1 MPSLCVGWT
10 CRTYGFSQDLR
21 TDKDFPRFFK
31 FMRRISYILSILTL
45 LLAFSHNA
53 SATNQAR
60 DIIIIDKVEHRLN
73 KVLLYQLD
81 SVIYDALE
89 KKLEFDKFVSSV
101 CWRGHIS
108 TFEVRGKKLYL
119 NSIRTYKEHTDF
131 NGLLDQYKDRKGRVF
146 ASWVSDTLICGTG
159 ECLHVEPDGLFPV
172 YEQETELVVE
182 AGVVVSSR
190 TYTNRIRNTP
200 GTVHFEN
207 IRYQMPKEFRYD
219 KFPEVKGRV
228 TVQFNASEFNDE
240 GKITDWDITILRC
253 PESLPENRKKE
264 IIDEVARVLCLY
276 DFQTF
281 MRDGTWYWRT
291 TRNAQLTWPLIFK

>member
-1 MPSLCVGWT
+1 MEISTWG
-10 CRTYGFSQDLR
+10 SQELR
-21 TDKDFPRFFK
+21 TDKDFPCFFR
-31 FMRRISYILSILTL
+31 FMRRISYILSTIAL
-45 LLAFSHNA
+45 LLAFSHNV
-53 SATNQAR
+53 SATRQAR

-81 SVIYDALE
+81 SVTYDALG
-89 KKLEFDKFVSSV
+89 KKLEFDKSSHSAN
-101 CWRGHIS
+101 WRGHIS
-108 TFEVRGKKLYL
+108 TFEVKGDKLYL
-119 NSIRTYKEHTDF
+119 NSIKTFKEHTDF
-131 NGLLDQYKDRKGRVF
+131 NGLLDKYLDRKGRVF
-146 ASWVSDTLICGTG
+146 ASWVTGTLICGTG

-182 AGVVVSSR
+182 AGIIVSSR

-207 IRYQMPKEFRYD
+207 VRYQMPNEFRYD

-228 TVQFNASEFNDE
+228 TIRFNASEFNDE

-264 IIDEVARVLCLY
+264 IIEEVTRVLCLY

-291 TRNAQLTWPLIFK
+291 TRNAQLNWPLIFK

>member
-31 FMRRISYILSILTL
+31 FMRRISYILSILAL
-45 LLAFSHNA
+45 LLAFSYNA
-53 SATNQAR
+53 SATRQAR
-60 DIIIIDKVEHRLN
+60 DIIIINKVEHRLN

-81 SVIYDALE
+81 SVIYDALG
-89 KKLEFDKFVSSV
+89 KKLEFDKSSHSAN
-101 CWRGHIS
+101 WRRHIS
-108 TFEVRGKKLYL
+108 TFEVKGNKLYL
-119 NSIRTYKEHTDF
+119 NSIKAFKEHTDF
-131 NGLLDQYKDRKGRVF
+131 NALLDQYKDRKGRVF

-182 AGVVVSSR
+182 AGGVVSSR

-228 TVQFNASEFNDE
+228 TIRFNASEFNDE
-240 GKITDWDITILRC
+240 GKITDWDITILRY

-264 IIDEVARVLCLY
+264 IIEEVTRVLCLY

-291 TRNAQLTWPLIFK
+291 TRNAQLNWPLIFK

>member
-31 FMRRISYILSILTL
+31 FMRRISYILSILAL
-45 LLAFSHNA
+45 LLAFSYNA
-53 SATNQAR
+53 SATRQAR
-60 DIIIIDKVEHRLN
+60 DIIIINKVEHRLN

-81 SVIYDALE
+81 SVIYDALG
-89 KKLEFDKFVSSV
+89 KKLEFDKSSHSAN
-101 CWRGHIS
+101 WRGHIS
-108 TFEVRGKKLYL
+108 TFEVKDNKLFL
-119 NSIRTYKEHTDF
+119 NSIETSKVHTGF
-131 NGLLDQYKDRKGRVF
+131 NGLLDKYMDRKGRVF
-146 ASWVSDTLICGTG
+146 ASWISDTLICRTG
-159 ECLHVEPDGLFPV
+159 DLLQIEPDGLFPV
-172 YEQETELVVE
+172 YEQETALVVE

-200 GTVHFEN
+200 GSVHFEN

-228 TVQFNASEFNDE
+228 TIRFNASEFNDE
-240 GKITDWDITILRC
+240 GKITDWDVTIISC
-253 PESLPENRKKE
+253 PESLSEDRKKE
-264 IIDEVARVLCLY
+264 VIDEVTRVLCLY

-291 TRNAQLTWPLIFK
+291 TRNAQLNWPLIFK

>member
-10 CRTYGFSQDLR
+10 CQHVWVFSGPQV
-21 TDKDFPRFFK
+21 DKDFPRFFK
-31 FMRRISYILSILTL
+31 FMRRISYILSLLAL
-45 LLAFSHNA
+45 LLAFSHNV
-53 SATNQAR
+53 SATRQAR

-81 SVIYDALE
+81 SVIYDALG
-89 KKLEFDKFVSSV
+89 KKLEFDKSSHSAN
-101 CWRGHIS
+101 WRGHIS
-108 TFEVRGKKLYL
+108 TFEVKGNKLYL
-119 NSIRTYKEHTDF
+119 NSIKAFKEHTDF
-131 NGLLDQYKDRKGRVF
+131 NGMLDQYKDRKGRVF

-228 TVQFNASEFNDE
+228 TVRFNASELNDE

-253 PESLPENRKKE
+253 PESLSEDQKEE
-264 IIDEVARVLCLY
+264 IIAEVKRVLCLY

-281 MRDGTWYWRT
+281 MCDGTWYWRT
-291 TRNAQLTWPLIFK
+291 TRNSQLNWP

>member
-60 DIIIIDKVEHRLN
+60 DIIIINKVEHRLN

-81 SVIYDALE
+81 SVIYDALG
-89 KKLEFDKFVSSV
+89 KKLEFDKSSHSAN
-101 CWRGHIS
+101 WRGHIS
-108 TFEVRGKKLYL
+108 TFEVKDNKLFL
-119 NSIRTYKEHTDF
+119 NSIETSKVHTGF
-131 NGLLDQYKDRKGRVF
+131 NGLLDKYMDREGRVF

-182 AGVVVSSR
+182 AGIIVSSR

-200 GTVHFEN
+200 GSVHFEN

-228 TVQFNASEFNDE
+228 TIRFNASEFNDE

-264 IIDEVARVLCLY
+264 IIEEVTRVLCLY

-291 TRNAQLTWPLIFK
+291 TRNAQLNWPLIFK

>member
-60 DIIIIDKVEHRLN
+60 DIIIINKVEHRLN

-81 SVIYDALE
+81 SVIYDALG
-89 KKLEFDKFVSSV
+89 KKLEFDKSSHSAN
-101 CWRGHIS
+101 WMGHIS
-108 TFEVRGKKLYL
+108 TFEVKDNKLFL
-119 NSIRTYKEHTDF
+119 NSIETSKVHTGF

-146 ASWVSDTLICGTG
+146 ASWVSGTLICGSG

-264 IIDEVARVLCLY
+264 IIDEVTRVLCLY

-291 TRNAQLTWPLIFK
+291 TRNAQLNWPLIFK

>member
-31 FMRRISYILSILTL
+31 FMRRISYILSILAL
-45 LLAFSHNA
+45 LLAFSYNA
-53 SATNQAR
+53 SATRQAR
-60 DIIIIDKVEHRLN
+60 DIIIINKVEHRLN

-81 SVIYDALE
+81 SVIYDTLG
-89 KKLEFDKFVSSV
+89 KKLEFDKSSHSAN
-101 CWRGHIS
+101 WRGHIS
-108 TFEVRGKKLYL
+108 TFEVKDNKLFL
-119 NSIRTYKEHTDF
+119 NSIETSKVHTGF
-131 NGLLDQYKDRKGRVF
+131 NGLLDKYMDRKGRVF
-146 ASWVSDTLICGTG
+146 ASWISDTLICGTG
-159 ECLHVEPDGLFPV
+159 DLLQIESDGLFAV

-207 IRYQMPKEFRYD
+207 IRYQMPNEFRYD

-253 PESLPENRKKE
+253 PESLPEKRKKE

>member
-1 MPSLCVGWT
+1 MLV
-10 CRTYGFSQDLR
+10 
-21 TDKDFPRFFK
+21 
-31 FMRRISYILSILTL
+31 
-45 LLAFSHNA
+45 AFSHNV
-53 SATNQAR
+53 SATRQAR
-60 DIIIIDKVEHRLN
+60 DIIIIDKVEHGLN

-81 SVIYDALE
+81 SVTYDALD
-89 KKLEFDKFVSSV
+89 KKLDFSKSSFSG
-101 CWRGHIS
+101 CRRGHIS
-108 TFEVRGKKLYL
+108 TFEIKGNKLYL
-119 NSIRTYKEHTDF
+119 NSIKRFKEHTDF
-131 NGLLDQYKDRKGRVF
+131 NGLLDKYMDRKGRVF
-146 ASWVSDTLICGTG
+146 ASWISDTLICGTG
-159 ECLHVEPDGLFPV
+159 DLLHVEPDGLFPV

-200 GTVHFEN
+200 GSVHFEN
-207 IRYQMPKEFRYD
+207 IRYQMSKEFRYH

-228 TVQFNASEFNDE
+228 TIRFNASEFNDE

-264 IIDEVARVLCLY
+264 IIEEVMRVLCLY

-291 TRNAQLTWPLIFK
+291 TRNAQLNWPLIFK

>member
-1 MPSLCVGWT
+1 
-10 CRTYGFSQDLR
+10 
-21 TDKDFPRFFK
+21 
-31 FMRRISYILSILTL
+31 MRRLINILSILAL

-53 SATNQAR
+53 SATRQAR

-73 KVLLYQLD
+73 KVPLYQLD
-81 SVIYDALE
+81 SVTYDALA
-89 KKLEFDKFVSSV
+89 KKLDFSKSSFSG

-108 TFEVRGKKLYL
+108 TFEVKGNKLYL
-119 NSIRTYKEHTDF
+119 NSINTFKEHTDF

-159 ECLHVEPDGLFPV
+159 DLLQIESDGLFAV

-200 GTVHFEN
+200 GSVHFEN
-207 IRYQMPKEFRYD
+207 IRYQMPNEFRSD

-253 PESLPENRKKE
+253 PESLPEKRKKE

>member
-60 DIIIIDKVEHRLN
+60 DIIIINKVENRLN

-81 SVIYDALE
+81 SVIYDALG
-89 KKLEFDKFVSSV
+89 KKLEFDKSSHSAN
-101 CWRGHIS
+101 WRGHIS
-108 TFEVRGKKLYL
+108 TFEVKGNKLYL
-119 NSIRTYKEHTDF
+119 NSIKAFKEHTDF

-264 IIDEVARVLCLY
+264 IIDEVTRVLCLY
-276 DFQTF
+276 DFQTL

-291 TRNAQLTWPLIFK
+291 TRNAQLNWPLIFK

>member
-60 DIIIIDKVEHRLN
+60 DIIIINKVEHRLN

-81 SVIYDALE
+81 SVIYDALG
-89 KKLEFDKFVSSV
+89 KRLEFDKSSHSAN
-101 CWRGHIS
+101 WRGHIS
-108 TFEVRGKKLYL
+108 TFEVKGNKLYL
-119 NSIRTYKEHTDF
+119 NSIKTYKEHTDF
-131 NGLLDQYKDRKGRVF
+131 NGLLDKYLDRKGRVF
-146 ASWVSDTLICGTG
+146 ASWVSGTLICGAG
-159 ECLHVEPDGLFPV
+159 KCLNVEPDGLFPV

-200 GTVHFEN
+200 GSVHFEN
-207 IRYQMPKEFRYD
+207 IRYQMLKEFRYD

-228 TVQFNASEFNDE
+228 TIRFNASEFNDE

-253 PESLPENRKKE
+253 PESLSEEQKKE
-264 IIDEVARVLCLY
+264 IIEEVTRVLCLY

-291 TRNAQLTWPLIFK
+291 TRNAQLNWPLIFK

>member
-1 MPSLCVGWT
+1 M
-10 CRTYGFSQDLR
+10 
-21 TDKDFPRFFK
+21 K
-31 FMRRISYILSILTL
+31 RIANILSILAL
-45 LLAFSHNA
+45 LLTFSYNV
-53 SATNQAR
+53 SATVQAQ
-60 DIIIIDKVEHRLN
+60 DVIIIDKVEHKLN
-73 KVLLYQLD
+73 TNLLYQLD
-81 SVIYDALE
+81 SFTYDALQKDLNFE
-89 KKLEFDKFVSSV
+89 ASSYSGN
-101 CWRGHIS
+101 WRGCIS
-108 TFEVRGKKLYL
+108 TFEVKDNKLFL
-119 NSIRTYKEHTDF
+119 NSIKTSKVHTDF
-131 NGLLDQYKDRKGRVF
+131 KGLLNKYLDRKGRVF
-146 ASWVSDTLICGTG
+146 ASWISDTLICGTG
-159 ECLHVEPDGLFPV
+159 DLLQIESDGLFAV

-264 IIDEVARVLCLY
+264 IIEEVTRVLCLY
-276 DFQTF
+276 DFQTL

-291 TRNAQLTWPLIFK
+291 TRNAQLNWPLIFK

>member
-60 DIIIIDKVEHRLN
+60 DIIIINKVEHRLN

-81 SVIYDALE
+81 SVIYDALG
-89 KKLEFDKFVSSV
+89 KKLEFDKSSHSAN
-101 CWRGHIS
+101 WRGHIS
-108 TFEVRGKKLYL
+108 TFEVKGNKLYL
-119 NSIRTYKEHTDF
+119 NSIKTFKEHTDF

-264 IIDEVARVLCLY
+264 IIDEVTRVLCLY

-291 TRNAQLTWPLIFK
+291 TRNAQLNWPLIFK

>member
-60 DIIIIDKVEHRLN
+60 DIIIINKVENRLN

-81 SVIYDALE
+81 SVIYDALG
-89 KKLEFDKFVSSV
+89 KKLEFDKSSHSAN
-101 CWRGHIS
+101 WRGQIS
-108 TFEVRGKKLYL
+108 TFEVKGNKLYL
-119 NSIRTYKEHTDF
+119 NSIKTFKEHTDF

-190 TYTNRIRNTP
+190 TYINRIRNTP

-228 TVQFNASEFNDE
+228 TVQFNASEFNDA
-240 GKITDWDITILRC
+240 GKITDWDVSILRC
-253 PESLPENRKKE
+253 SESLSEDQKEE
-264 IIDEVARVLCLY
+264 IIDEVMRVLCLY
-276 DFQTF
+276 DFQTL

-291 TRNAQLTWPLIFK
+291 TRNSQLNWPLIFK

>member
-1 MPSLCVGWT
+1 M
-10 CRTYGFSQDLR
+10 
-21 TDKDFPRFFK
+21 K
-31 FMRRISYILSILTL
+31 RISYILSIVAL
-45 LLAFSHNA
+45 LLAFSHNV
-53 SATNQAR
+53 SATPQVR
-60 DIIIIDKVEHRLN
+60 DNIIIDKVEHKLN

-81 SVIYDALE
+81 SVTYDALG
-89 KKLEFDKFVSSV
+89 KKLEFKKSSHSAN
-101 CWRGHIS
+101 WRGHIS
-108 TFEVRGKKLYL
+108 TSEVKDNKLYL
-119 NSIRTYKEHTDF
+119 NSIETSKVNTDF
-131 NGLLDQYKDRKGRVF
+131 KGLLDEYLDRKGRVF

-172 YEQETELVVE
+172 YAQETELVVE

-200 GTVHFEN
+200 GSVHFEN

-253 PESLPENRKKE
+253 PESLSEDQKEE
-264 IIDEVARVLCLY
+264 IIDEVTRVLCLY
-276 DFQTF
+276 DFQTL

-291 TRNAQLTWPLIFK
+291 TRNAQLNWPLIFK

>member
-60 DIIIIDKVEHRLN
+60 DIIIINKVEHRLN

-81 SVIYDALE
+81 SVIYDALG
-89 KKLEFDKFVSSV
+89 KKLEFDKSSHSAN
-101 CWRGHIS
+101 WRGHIS
-108 TFEVRGKKLYL
+108 TFEVKDNKLFL
-119 NSIRTYKEHTDF
+119 NSIETSKVHTGF

-146 ASWVSDTLICGTG
+146 ASWVSGTLICGSG

-264 IIDEVARVLCLY
+264 IIDEVTRVLCLY

-291 TRNAQLTWPLIFK
+291 TRNAQLNWPLIFK

>member
-1 MPSLCVGWT
+1 
-10 CRTYGFSQDLR
+10 
-21 TDKDFPRFFK
+21 
-31 FMRRISYILSILTL
+31 MRRISYILSLLAL

-60 DIIIIDKVEHRLN
+60 DIIIINKVENRLN

-81 SVIYDALE
+81 SVIYDALG
-89 KKLEFDKFVSSV
+89 KKLEFDKTSHSAN
-101 CWRGHIS
+101 WRGHIS
-108 TFEVRGKKLYL
+108 TFEVKGNKLYL
-119 NSIRTYKEHTDF
+119 NSIKAFKEHTDF

-146 ASWVSDTLICGTG
+146 ASWVSDTLICVTG

-200 GTVHFEN
+200 GTVSFYN
-207 IRYQMPKEFRYD
+207 IGYQMSKEYRYD

-228 TVQFNASEFNDE
+228 TVQINASEFNDE
-240 GKITDWDITILRC
+240 GKITDWDVTILRG
-253 PESLPENRKKE
+253 PESLSEKQTKE
-264 IIDEVARVLCLY
+264 IIDEVTRVLCLY

-291 TRNAQLTWPLIFK
+291 TRNAPITWSLIFK

>member
-81 SVIYDALE
+81 SVIYDALG
-89 KKLEFDKFVSSV
+89 KKLEFDKSSHSAN
-101 CWRGHIS
+101 WRGQIS
-108 TFEVRGKKLYL
+108 TFEVKGNKLYL
-119 NSIRTYKEHTDF
+119 NSIKTFKEHTDF

-264 IIDEVARVLCLY
+264 IIEEVMRVLCLY

-291 TRNAQLTWPLIFK
+291 TRNSQLNWPLIFK